1 MKISHWIYLLLV
13 NIFLFSSCIHKNVD
27 KLKAESDD
35 TLDMEELLRLYE
47 AKEYQQFI
55 DKVEVEINKSDDD
68 LGLQIGLAVAYGE
81 IGNYEKAFF
90 YARKQLQ
97 MDSGDYYAMLVIGD
111 LHQALEN
118 PDSAEIYYNRVIEL
132 HPTYAQVYLNLAQL
146 YEKEGK
152 KQEAINNYIGAAA
165 LFDYNNHKEQVVTI
179 SNKVLELDPTNKQ
192 AKYFLEKIHI
202 KAPKL
207 E

>member
-55 DKVEVEINKSDDD
+55 EKVEVEINKSDDD
-68 LGLQIGLAVAYGE
+68 FGLQIGLAVAYGE

-97 MDSGDYYAMLVIGD
+97 MDSGDYYAMLVIGN

-132 HPTYAQVYLNLAQL
+132 HPTYAKVYLNLAQL

>member
-68 LGLQIGLAVAYGE
+68 FGLQIGLAVAYGE